1 MTENVSQGADSP
13 GRAWVVAA
21 DMGYGHQRAVH
32 PLRPIAQGGIITVGR
47 NDAASGAEQRLWSRM
62 LMAYEGLSRARSIP
76 VIGKPIFGLLDS
88 LLRIPSL
95 YPMRNLSHRTFQVNL
110 VTSLV
115 DKGLC
120 QGMLER
126 IETQDLPVVTSF
138 FAPAIA
144 VDTKTKHRIFCIIC
158 DADLNRVWVAAE
170 PWKSRI
176 VYFAP
181 CGKAARRLRAYGVP
195 EERILLT
202 GFPLPDELVGGRDMT
217 TLRATLGRRLRT
229 LDPASRFWPMHDRN
243 LEHYL
248 GPENC
253 APDPRRVLTI
263 SFAVGGA
270 GAQKEI
276 GARIAASLRHRI
288 TAGGLRLN
296 LLAGTRPE
304 VRDYFY
310 AVKDAHAPGSPGL
323 QIIYA
328 DTLDE
333 YFTRFSRI
341 VRETDILWTK
351 PSEISFYAALGLPI
365 IMTPALGSQE
375 QFNRRWLQE
384 IGAGIRQEDPDYADE
399 WIFDKLKDGIFA
411 GLAWSGFLRA
421 RKLGLYRI
429 QEVLRTGILSP
440 ESSPIMR

>member
-1 MTENVSQGADSP
+1 MTQGTSQQSEDA

-32 PLRPIAQGGIITVGR
+32 PLRSIAQDGIITVGR
-47 NDAASGAEQRLWSRM
+47 NDAASRGEKRLWSRM

-76 VIGKPIFGLLDS
+76 VIGKPLFGLLDS

-126 IETQDLPVVTSF
+126 IAARDLPVVTSF

-144 VDTKTKHRIFCIIC
+144 VDAKTQHRIFCIIC
-158 DADLNRVWVAAE
+158 DADLNRVWIAAD
-170 PWKSRI
+170 PWNSRI

-195 EERILLT
+195 ENRILLT
-202 GFPLPDELVGGRDMT
+202 GFPLPDELVGGREMT
-217 TLRATLGRRLRT
+217 TLRANLGRRLRT

-248 GPENC
+248 GHENC
-253 APDPRRVLTI
+253 APDPRHVLTI
-263 SFAVGGA
+263 TFAVGGA

-276 GARIAASLRHRI
+276 GARIAQSLRHRI
-288 TAGGLRLN
+288 AAGGLRLN
-296 LLAGTRPE
+296 LLAGTRAE

-310 AVKDAHAPGSPGL
+310 GVKDQHAPGATGL

-328 DTLDE
+328 ESLEE
-333 YFTRFSRI
+333 YFTRFSQ
-341 VRETDILWTK
+341 VLQETDILWTK
-351 PSEISFYAALGLPI
+351 PSELSFYSALGLPI

-375 QFNRRWLQE
+375 RFNRRWLQE
-384 IGAGIRQEDPDYADE
+384 IGAGIRQEDPMYADE
-399 WIFDKLKDGIFA
+399 WIFEKLRDGIFA
-411 GLAWSGFLRA
+411 GMAWSGFLRA
-421 RKLGLYRI
+421 RKQGLYRI
-429 QEVLRTGILSP
+429 QEVLRTGALSP

>member
-1 MTENVSQGADSP
+1 MTQGTSQQGEDT

-32 PLRPIAQGGIITVGR
+32 PLRSIAQDGIVTVGR
-47 NDAASGAEQRLWSRM
+47 NDAASRAEKRLWSRM
-62 LMAYEGLSRARSIP
+62 LMAYEGLSRAHSIP

-126 IETQDLPVVTSF
+126 IAARDLPVVTSF

-144 VDTKTKHRIFCIIC
+144 VDAKTRHRVFCIIC
-158 DADLNRVWVAAE
+158 DADLNRVWVAAD

-181 CGKAARRLRAYGVP
+181 CGKAARRLRAYGVA
-195 EERILLT
+195 ENRILLT
-202 GFPLPDELVGGRDMT
+202 GFPLPDELVGGREMT
-217 TLRATLGRRLRT
+217 TLRANLGRRLRT

-248 GPENC
+248 GHENC
-253 APDPRRVLTI
+253 AGDPRHVLTI
-263 SFAVGGA
+263 TFAVGGA

-276 GARIAASLRHRI
+276 GAHIAQSLRQRI
-288 TAGGLRLN
+288 IAGGLRLN
-296 LLAGTRPE
+296 LLAGTRAE

-310 AVKDAHAPGSPGL
+310 AVKDAHAPGAPGL
-323 QIIYA
+323 QVIHA
-328 DTLDE
+328 DTLGE
-333 YFTRFSRI
+333 YFTRFSQ
-341 VRETDILWTK
+341 VLQETDILWTK
-351 PSEISFYAALGLPI
+351 PSELSFYCALGLPI

-375 QFNRRWLQE
+375 RFNRRWLQE
-384 IGAGIRQEDPDYADE
+384 IGAGIRQEDPAYADE
-399 WIFDKLKDGIFA
+399 WIFDKLRDGIFA

-429 QEVLRTGILSP
+429 QEVLRTGALSP

>member
-1 MTENVSQGADSP
+1 MTETATQP
-13 GRAWVVAA
+13 GDAPGQAWVVAA

-32 PLRPIAQGGIITVGR
+32 PLRPIARDGIITVGR
-47 NDAASGAEQRLWSRM
+47 NDAASRSEKRLWSRM
-62 LMAYEGLSRARSIP
+62 LMAYEGLSRAHSLP
-76 VIGKPIFGLLDS
+76 LIGKPIFGLLDS

-110 VTSLV
+110 VRSLV

-120 QGMLER
+120 QGMLDR
-126 IETQDLPVVTSF
+126 ISTRDLPVVTSF

-144 VDTKTKHRIFCIIC
+144 VDAKTQHRIFCIIC
-158 DADLNRVWVAAE
+158 DADLNRVWVAGD

-195 EERILLT
+195 ENRILLT

-217 TLRATLGRRLRT
+217 ALRATLGRRLRT

-253 APDPRRVLTI
+253 APDPHRVLTI
-263 SFAVGGA
+263 TFAVGGA

-288 TAGGLRLN
+288 MAGGIRLN

-310 AVKDAHAPGSPGL
+310 GVKDAYTPGAPGL
-323 QIIYA
+323 QVIYA
-328 DTLDE
+328 DTLDA
-333 YFTRFSRI
+333 YFTRFSSV
-341 VRETDILWTK
+341 VRDTDILWTK
-351 PSEISFYAALGLPI
+351 PSEISFYSALGLPI

-375 QFNRRWLQE
+375 TFNRRWLQE

-429 QEVLRTGILSP
+429 EEVLRTGVLSP
-440 ESSPIMR
+440 ESSSIMR